1 MSAASPSYGRQI
13 KGPSALGTDPR
24 RLAHLTW
31 TLAVSEFRLKFFGS
45 VLGYLWT
52 LMRPLALFGVLLVLF
67 TQILDLSG
75 SVKLY
80 PQALLLGLM
89 LFNFF
94 GECTMGSV
102 RAIVDR
108 ENIVR
113 KIEFP
118 RLAVPLSVVLQALFN
133 LGLSLI
139 VVLAFLLLA
148 GGEVRW
154 SWLQLIPLTIL
165 LTAFSTGLA
174 LLLSMTYVRYRDVQ
188 PIWEVVLQALF
199 YLSPI
204 FYTVDLVAHQFNE
217 SVVEYLMWNP
227 FAAILQQARHAVID
241 PSHPTAADAAG
252 GAVHLL
258 IPLAIGLAVIA
269 LGGQVFRRGA
279 PRVAEEL

>member
-1 MSAASPSYGRQI
+1 MSDGTASLGRQI
-13 KGPSALGTDPR
+13 KGPSALGSDPR

-67 TQILDLSG
+67 TQILDLADD
-75 SVKLY
+75 VVLY

-118 RLAVPLSVVLQALFN
+118 RLAVPLSIVLQALFN

-139 VVLAFLLLA
+139 VVVVFLLAA
-148 GGEVRW
+148 GGEIRW
-154 SWLQLIPLTIL
+154 SWLQLIPLIAL
-165 LTAFSTGLA
+165 LTAFSTGMA
-174 LLLSMTYVRYRDVQ
+174 MLLSMAYVRYRDVQ
-188 PIWEVVLQALF
+188 PIWEVILQSLF

-204 FYTVDLVAHQFNE
+204 FYTVELVAQQFDE
-217 SVVEYLMWNP
+217 TAVEYLMWNP
-227 FAAILQQARHAVID
+227 FAALLQQARHAIID

-252 GAVHLL
+252 GAVNLL
-258 IPLAIGLAVIA
+258 IPLAIALVLIA
-269 LGGQVFRRGA
+269 WGGHVFRRGA
-279 PRVAEEL
+279 PRVAEDL